1 MYSIGAMGAATFAE
15 VAPGEWDA
23 VLERAGVT
31 DAYYG
36 RGYVEASA
44 LLAGGEPAYL
54 RLAGAGGEVLFP
66 VLVRDD
72 PVDAVTPYGYGGP
85 LRAGSD
91 PPAGAELARAYGD
104 WCAARGALSTFV
116 VFHPLL
122 PEVHDGFRTTAL
134 GGTVAWRLEGDL
146 LAGMHKHHRRLARRA
161 MNAGL
166 AATADPAPA
175 SLGGFV
181 DVYEASMRRAGAD
194 PFYFFGADYWDA
206 LLAGVPLVR
215 VDVRDGGELVAGVLG
230 MGRPPFLHYH
240 LGGATDAGRR
250 AGGSHLALLA
260 LEEWGLEHGY
270 DVLHLGGG
278 VSGRADSLLEFKLRF
293 APGGLVPATIG
304 KAVHDEPAYL
314 ARAGAA
320 TVDWDAF
327 FPAYRAPRL
336 SPRA

>member
-1 MYSIGAMGAATFAE
+1 MYSIGAMGAATLAE

-36 RGYVEASA
+36 RGYAGASA
-44 LLAGGEPAYL
+44 LLARAAPVLL
-54 RLAGAGGEVLFP
+54 RHAGARGDVLFP

-85 LRAGSD
+85 LRAGSE
-91 PPAGAELARAYGD
+91 PPSGFAPAYAE
-104 WCAARGALSTFV
+104 WCAARGVLSTFA

-122 PEVHDGFRTTAL
+122 PTAREGFRASAL
-134 GGTVAWRLEGDL
+134 GGTVAWRLAGDL

-161 MNAGL
+161 TGSGL
-166 AATADPAPA
+166 VATAEFEPA

-181 DVYEASMRRAGAD
+181 DVYEESMRRAGAD

-206 LLAGVPLVR
+206 LAAGVPLVR
-215 VDVRDGGELVAGVLG
+215 VDVRDGDELVAGVLG

-240 LGGATDAGRR
+240 LGGGTDAGRR

-260 LEEWGLEHGY
+260 LAEWGREHGY

-278 VSGRADSLLEFKLRF
+278 VGGRADSLLEFKLRF
-293 APGGLVPATIG
+293 APGGLVPAAIG

-320 TVDWDAF
+320 SVDWDAF
-327 FPAYRAPRL
+327 FPAYRAPR
-336 SPRA
+336 